1 MQRNA
6 QNIVKLKEIYNNIIQ
21 PYQDAVN
28 DNS

>member
-21 PYQDAVN
+21 PNQDAVN